1 MLRNDSAMRA
11 FVIHLGVFV
20 AVNIGFATLNLM
32 RNPQHIWFIWVL
44 AGWGIGL
51 AAHDLA
57 LLLKRTPR
65 REAIFADPA
74 VRRFFIHAFVYL
86 AVNTLL
92 IVVNLLATPDRY
104 WFYWPLLGWG
114 VVLAAH
120 AYVTFYRRKPSS
132 KRPHAARAKTEGRK

>member
-1 MLRNDSAMRA
+1 MTRNDPAMRA
-11 FVIHLGVFV
+11 FVIHLTIFV
-20 AVNIGFATLNLM
+20 AANIGFAALNLL
-32 RNPQHIWFIWVL
+32 RNPDHIWFVWVL

-65 REAIFADPA
+65 REAIFSNPA
-74 VRRFFIHAFVYL
+74 VRGFFIHAFIYL
-86 AVNTLL
+86 GVNAIL
-92 IVVNLLATPDRY
+92 IVANVLATPSHY

-120 AYVTFYRRKPSS
+120 GYVVFHRRKPSG
-132 KRPHAARAKTEGRK
+132 KRRPKGPAKTGASK